1 MFSILLHRNKLPLMK
16 RVSMALFLG
25 LLSALILAPAA
36 SAQHEQTESNRK
48 ILNRVSPQYPQ
59 MARTMNLKGNVKAEA
74 VVEPNGLVKSVE
86 VKGGHPVLVR
96 AAQDAIYKWK
106 WAPASHETR
115 EPIEVKFD
123 PQ

>member
-1 MFSILLHRNKLPLMK
+1 MK
-16 RVSMALFLG
+16 RIPTALFLA
-25 LLSALILAPAA
+25 LLSVLVPAA
-36 SAQHEQTESNRK
+36 IGQQEQSEGSRK
-48 ILNRVSPQYPQ
+48 VVNRVMPQYPT
-59 MARTMNLKGNVKAEA
+59 MARTLNLRGSVKAEA
-74 VVEPNGLVKSVE
+74 LVEPNGQVKSVE

>member
-1 MFSILLHRNKLPLMK
+1 MK
-16 RVSMALFLG
+16 PAPAALFLV
-25 LLSALILAPAA
+25 LLSALVLVPGAFG
-36 SAQHEQTESNRK
+36 QQEQTESNRK
-48 ILNRVSPQYPQ
+48 ILNRVTPQYPQ
-59 MARTMNLKGNVKAEA
+59 MARTMNLRGNVRAE
-74 VVEPNGLVKSVE
+74 VLVQPNGVVKSVE

-96 AAQDAIYKWK
+96 AAQDAIYKWR

>member
-1 MFSILLHRNKLPLMK
+1 MRRVPAIIFLALFSILVL
-16 RVSMALFLG
+16 V
-25 LLSALILAPAA
+25 PA
-36 SAQHEQTESNRK
+36 SFGQQEQSESNRK
-48 ILNRVSPQYPQ
+48 ILNRVTPQYPPV
-59 MARTMNLKGNVKAEA
+59 ARTLNLRGSVKAEA
-74 VVEPNGLVKSVE
+74 VVQPNGMVKAVE

>member
-1 MFSILLHRNKLPLMK
+1 MK
-16 RVSMALFLG
+16 HAPAALFLV
-25 LLSALILAPAA
+25 LLSALVLVPGAFG
-36 SAQHEQTESNRK
+36 QQEQTESNRK
-48 ILNRVSPQYPQ
+48 ILNRVTPQYPE
-59 MARTMNLKGNVKAEA
+59 MARTMNLRGNVRAE
-74 VVEPNGLVKSVE
+74 VLVQPNGVVKSVE

-115 EPIEVKFD
+115 ESIEVKFD

>member
-1 MFSILLHRNKLPLMK
+1 MK
-16 RVSMALFLG
+16 CIPTALFLA
-25 LLSALILAPAA
+25 LLSVLVLVPATFG
-36 SAQHEQTESNRK
+36 QQELTEGNRK
-48 ILNRVSPQYPQ
+48 VVSRVMPQYPE
-59 MARTMNLKGNVKAEA
+59 MARTMNLKGSVKAEA
-74 VVEPNGLVKSVE
+74 VVQPNGLVKSVE

>member
-1 MFSILLHRNKLPLMK
+1 MKRTPTALFLAIPSILL
-16 RVSMALFLG
+16 LG
-25 LLSALILAPAA
+25 HAA
-36 SAQHEQTESNRK
+36 FGQQEQTESNRK
-48 ILNRVSPQYPQ
+48 ILNRVTPQYPE
-59 MARTMNLKGNVKAEA
+59 MARTMNLRGSVKAEA
-74 VVEPNGLVKSVE
+74 LVQPNGVVKSVE